1 MSRIFRAGRFQ
12 LPLGDKTYIM
22 GILNLVPDHYA
33 EDPECLSTEAAVAL
47 AWDMAAAGADVI
59 DMGGQSSQPGY
70 QQVSPEEELKRILPV
85 LDVLHNEFSIPIS
98 IDTRYSSVAYACVQ
112 HGADIINDIGGFK
125 DPAMIESVAT
135 SQTCGCIVMHRG
147 GGNDKVDILDSIKEY
162 FVHQIDVLNASGIA
176 MERICLDPGIGF
188 GKTYEEN
195 LRILANAD
203 QMQAHGCCTVM
214 AASRKRVIS
223 AASGNP
229 PYEHRMPGTIA
240 ADSIAQ
246 FCGID
251 MVRAHDVPEAVQ
263 AARVTQEIRRQRVC
277 KHPQE

>member
-1 MSRIFRAGRFQ
+1 MSRIFQAGRYQ

-22 GILNLVPDHYA
+22 GILNLVPDHREEEA
-33 EDPECLSTEAAVAL
+33 VCLSKEAAVAL
-47 AWDMAAAGADVI
+47 AWEMAAAGADLI
-59 DMGGQSSQPGY
+59 DVGGQSSQPGY
-70 QQVSPEEELKRILPV
+70 QQVSAEEELQRILPV
-85 LDVLHNEFSIPIS
+85 LDVLHNEFTLPIS
-98 IDTRYSSVAYACVQ
+98 IDTRYSSVAYACVH

-147 GGNDKVDILDSIKEY
+147 GGNVKVDILDSVKEY
-162 FVHQIDVLNASGIA
+162 FQHRIQTLNASGIA
-176 MERICLDPGIGF
+176 TERICLDPGVGF

-195 LRILANAD
+195 LRIMANAD
-203 QMQAHGCCTVM
+203 KMQVDGCCTLM

-223 AASGNP
+223 AACGNP
-229 PYEHRMPGTIA
+229 PYERRMSGTIA

-263 AARVTQEIRRQRVC
+263 AACVTEEIRRQRI
-277 KHPQE
+277 K